1 MIFLSPGWLWL
12 LAALALLVGGY
23 VAMQFARRRY
33 AVRFTNLAMLSLIL
47 PNRPG
52 WRRHI
57 PPALFLLLMGLLV
70 FASARPADAVR
81 VPRDRATIMIAV
93 DISLSMEAD
102 DVPPTRLV
110 AARQAAEQFVR
121 DLPERFNVGVV
132 SFARSAAVVVSP
144 TTDHLAVTTAIDN
157 LTTRPGTAI
166 GEAVFNSIDSIRS
179 FDQRAVTDPPPSAIV
194 LLSDGDNTSG
204 RSVNE
209 AIEAALAARIPVST
223 IAYGTPDGTVD
234 IDGRPVNVPVN
245 KATLQSLA
253 DGTGGRAYSAES
265 GAELR
270 DVYSQIGTSLGYKIV
285 HEEVS
290 QRFVVAAVFAGIL
303 LAGSVMALGARI
315 P

>member
-1 MIFLSPGWLWL
+1 MSFLSPGWLWL
-12 LAALALLVGGY
+12 FVVVALLIAGY
-23 VAMQFARRRY
+23 VAAQFARRRY
-33 AVRFTNLAMLSLIL
+33 AARFTNLAMLSLVL

-57 PPALFLLLMGLLV
+57 PAALFLLLMGLLV
-70 FASARPADAVR
+70 FAAARPADAVR

-93 DISLSMEAD
+93 DISLSMEAA
-102 DVPPTRLV
+102 DVSPTRLV
-110 AARQAAEQFVR
+110 AARQAAEQFVN
-121 DLPERFNVGVV
+121 DLPERFNVGLV

-144 TTDHLAVTTAIDN
+144 TTDHPAVMTAIRN

-209 AIEAALAARIPVST
+209 AIDAAVGSHVPVST

-245 KATLQSLA
+245 KAALRSLA

-265 GAELR
+265 GDELR
-270 DVYSQIGTSLGYKIV
+270 DVYSQIGTSLGYKVV
-285 HEEVS
+285 HKEIT
-290 QRFVVAAVFAGIL
+290 QRFVVAAVLAGIA
-303 LAGSVMALGARI
+303 LAGSAVALGSRI